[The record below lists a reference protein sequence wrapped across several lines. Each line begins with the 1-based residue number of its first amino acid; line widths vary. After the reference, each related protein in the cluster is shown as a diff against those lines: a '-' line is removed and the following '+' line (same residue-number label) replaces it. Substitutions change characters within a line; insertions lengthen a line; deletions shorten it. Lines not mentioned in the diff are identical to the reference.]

1 MVPRCRNHSQSS
13 DCFPSEPIPCSPV
26 FGTKGNNTHVAENG
40 TYGNKQG
47 TTHGSFGGIYAHQ
60 CGIVSEEVESP
71 YQDRPARGA
80 AADASS
86 QSVESLLEDNSVC
99 DTVNELEFDSW
110 INTFPPRLKIPVS
123 ASIYP
128 PTTAS
133 TLSELEYAQMID
145 NPRLRHDINFD
156 SELHFRPNLDGTKGQ
171 EKQMQAEKYW
181 HALEA
186 ELEFYAFLL
195 GDTNAT
201 PFKWSKEWTK
211 HFRISQQRIP
221 VMFATVK
228 DILRALMPDRDQERV
243 NEALDVRLIMQQIE
257 RGVFDLA
264 GLCRWL
270 ALLLKAH
277 CAPMRDPWVDK
288 MVEQTTKA
296 AETFDAHLIVTGLR
310 EIFGILEAM
319 KLDVANHQIRHLR
332 PMLLENTIDFEQ
344 KYYNRKIN
352 KGYINVKAALS
363 WLDHCPHEGRSSF
376 KLPKPPTSSENII
389 PCRFTLFIT
398 ALISSVLPTSSND
411 FPETFKLD
419 ASRLT
424 GIRSDIHNTIFTS
437 ICITGLELL
446 MRDVS
451 NSSHHN
457 ETTTNGFPDFVHAIV
472 GSNVSEARW
481 AFKVP
486 NIAAEIVRGA
496 LSGCMATGS
505 TADMG
510 SLSEAVEEWLMRN
523 LRISSELFT
532 TTASTLGQILFE
544 QVLQMTKT
552 HLLLT
557 PTEIFKSLVSS
568 QSTHQRT
575 GLFSNQP
582 TGNSSKLHR
591 SGRTAVGGLQERRIE
606 DIVRR
611 VTNIAVLHWRVW
623 APLLYEREDAARH
636 AGPFQ

>member
-1 MVPRCRNHSQSS
+1 M
-13 DCFPSEPIPCSPV
+13 

-40 TYGNKQG
+40 TSGNKQWK
-47 TTHGSFGGIYAHQ
+47 THGSFGDIYAQQ
-60 CGIVSEEVESP
+60 CGIVNEEVESS

-80 AADASS
+80 AADGGS
-86 QSVESLLEDNSVC
+86 QSIGSLLEDNSVC
-99 DTVNELEFDSW
+99 DTVNELGFDSW
-110 INTFPPRLKIPVS
+110 INTFRPRLKITVS
-123 ASIYP
+123 ASICP

-171 EKQMQAEKYW
+171 EKQMQVEKYW

-211 HFRISQQRIP
+211 HFRTSQQRIP

-288 MVEQTTKA
+288 MVEQNTKA
-296 AETFDAHLIVTGLR
+296 AETFDAHLIVRGLR

-332 PMLLENTIDFEQ
+332 PMLLENTVDFEQ

-352 KGYINVKAALS
+352 KGNINVKAALS
-363 WLDHCPHEGRSSF
+363 WLHRCPHEGRSSF

-446 MRDVS
+446 MRYMS
-451 NSSHHN
+451 HSSHRN
-457 ETTTNGFPDFVHAIV
+457 ETKTNRFAEFVHTII
-472 GSNVSEARW
+472 GSNISKARW
-481 AFKVP
+481 AFKLA
-486 NIAAEIVRGA
+486 NIAAETVRVA
-496 LSGCMATGS
+496 FSGRTAT
-505 TADMG
+505 DMEVDMC
-510 SLSEAVEEWLMRN
+510 SLSEAVEEWLKTN

-532 TTASTLGQILFE
+532 TKASALGQTLFE

-552 HLLLT
+552 HLRLT
-557 PTEIFKSLVSS
+557 PTEIFESLVAS

-582 TGNSSKLHR
+582 TGESSKLHG
-591 SGRTAVGGLQERRIE
+591 SGRTVVGGLQERRIE

-623 APLLYEREDAARH
+623 APLLYEREDAAWP
-636 AGPFQ
+636 AGLFNESSAT